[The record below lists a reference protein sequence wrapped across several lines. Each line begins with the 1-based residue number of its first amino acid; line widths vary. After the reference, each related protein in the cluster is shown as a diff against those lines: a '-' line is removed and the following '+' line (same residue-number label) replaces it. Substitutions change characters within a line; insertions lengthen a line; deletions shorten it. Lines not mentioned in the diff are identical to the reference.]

1 MNVIDKTYVRFEDG
15 ITRGGTDFSHDRLQ
29 AKDTSVIQKLT
40 EIHNTPLPLSTCISL
55 PDDLSVLSNIT
66 ACSEDYSSFPLRRSH
81 AIPLPVLHYPEVLAS
96 SSILFY
102 QRLNDEFRLDAENYL
117 YVGSLQQNC
126 ILHQGITLDD
136 VGNLLLI
143 KGKSKGLLKYLWQ
156 KCHGTKVF
164 YCAPVALDNW
174 PYLKFE
180 RLCVNRQGQ
189 LIAKVKNVD
198 LYYDLVLST
207 KMNTKHFSIDD

>member
-102 QRLNDEFRLDAENYL
+102 QRLNDEFRLDA
-117 YVGSLQQNC
+117 
-126 ILHQGITLDD
+126 
-136 VGNLLLI
+136 
-143 KGKSKGLLKYLWQ
+143 
-156 KCHGTKVF
+156 
-164 YCAPVALDNW
+164 
-174 PYLKFE
+174 
-180 RLCVNRQGQ
+180 
-189 LIAKVKNVD
+189 
-198 LYYDLVLST
+198 
-207 KMNTKHFSIDD
+207 